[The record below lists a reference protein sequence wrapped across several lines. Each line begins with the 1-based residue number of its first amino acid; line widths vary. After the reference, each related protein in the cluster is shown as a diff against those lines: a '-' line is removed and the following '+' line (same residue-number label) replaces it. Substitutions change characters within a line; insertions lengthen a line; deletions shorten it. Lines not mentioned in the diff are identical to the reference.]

1 MSTEA
6 LLTVGREALLLMV
19 LASMPP
25 VLAGLVVGVGMGLL
39 QAVTQVQEP
48 TLSVVPR
55 LCAALLALAV
65 AFPWI
70 GGQLLRFTAASL
82 VFRGVGPVTR
92 LLADVAAAVRPELL
106 AWAVASMRV
115 LPVTLLCPV
124 LGGQLV
130 PAPVRLAVA
139 GTLGL
144 ALQAPRLRRTG
155 GRVRGPRAVW
165 PRGGR
170 GAPRGDGGSPSVRW
184 RALWGD
190 G

>member
-48 TLSVVPR
+48 TLSIVPR

-70 GGQLLRFTAASL
+70 GGQLIRFTAAL
-82 VFRGVGPVTR
+82 FQAVG
-92 LLADVAAAVRPELL
+92 
-106 AWAVASMRV
+106 
-115 LPVTLLCPV
+115 
-124 LGGQLV
+124 
-130 PAPVRLAVA
+130 
-139 GTLGL
+139 
-144 ALQAPRLRRTG
+144 
-155 GRVRGPRAVW
+155 
-165 PRGGR
+165 
-170 GAPRGDGGSPSVRW
+170 SVR
-184 RALWGD
+184 
-190 G
+190 